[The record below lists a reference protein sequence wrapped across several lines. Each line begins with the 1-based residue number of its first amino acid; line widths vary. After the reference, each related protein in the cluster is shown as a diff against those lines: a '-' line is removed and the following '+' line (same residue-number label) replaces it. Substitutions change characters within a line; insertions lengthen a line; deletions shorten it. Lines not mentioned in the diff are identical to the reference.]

1 MPSEHNDFATQAQQ
15 RQPGL
20 LREFFGLLRHNKK
33 WWLMP
38 IVVVLTLLGVLV
50 ILAGTSA
57 APLIYSTW

>member
-1 MPSEHNDFATQAQQ
+1 METNDFAAQARQ

-20 LREFFGLLRHNKK
+20 FSEFFGLLRRNKK

-38 IVVVLTLLGVLV
+38 IVVVLTVLGILV